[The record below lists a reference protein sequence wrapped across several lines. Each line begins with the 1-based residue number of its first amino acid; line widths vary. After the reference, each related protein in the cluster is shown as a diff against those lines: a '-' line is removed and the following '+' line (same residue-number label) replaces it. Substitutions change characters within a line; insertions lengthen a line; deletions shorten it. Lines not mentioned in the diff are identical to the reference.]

1 MRYLVTARVRPG
13 REAALLQAIE
23 EGKLGRGSVAGG
35 EYLHDMAR
43 ARRAGD
49 GAARWVE
56 VCFCDVPLDEERP
69 YWEEFFEL
77 VRVQDAHRRSRC
89 RDLTGEEPWA
99 CCDCDCSARLEER
112 MEAWGPPFLETLR
125 AAVGAQAVGNVAGPS
140 GGGGPRA
147 RCASEAR

>member
-23 EGKLGRGSVAGG
+23 EGKLGQGSVAGG
-35 EYLHDMAR
+35 EYVYDMAR
-43 ARRAGD
+43 ARRTQEGT
-49 GAARWVE
+49 ARWVE

-69 YWEEFFEL
+69 YWEEYFEL
-77 VRVQDAHRRSRC
+77 VRVQDAHHRDRC

-112 MEAWGPPFLETLR
+112 MESWGPPFLETLR
-125 AAVGAQAVGNVAGPS
+125 AEVGS
-140 GGGGPRA
+140 RGPR
-147 RCASEAR
+147 